1 MSPFRSLRDYE
12 IFIYTL
18 SQRFPLII
26 HSTLIVARRG
36 RRFAELAG
44 DLAFPGG
51 HRLVVYER
59 LTWDTGPLTI
69 EGYSYEVWCGNDKS
83 YWYDSQPHPADS
95 KLASTHPHHKHILP
109 NIKHNRIP
117 APELSFTH
125 PNIPFLIHEIDT
137 TLLQD

>member
-51 HRLVVYER
+51 HRLVV
-59 LTWDTGPLTI
+59 
-69 EGYSYEVWCGNDKS
+69 S
-83 YWYDSQPHPADS
+83 ADS

-109 NIKHNRIP
+109 NIKHHRVP